1 MGGLMN
7 VVWSKPGI
15 REALYIYQGH
25 LTNKDLANMY
35 NLPYKDIELLVVSN
49 Q

>member
-7 VVWSKPGI
+7 VIWDKPGI
-15 REALYIYQGH
+15 REAVYIYQGH
-25 LTNKDLANMY
+25 LTNKDLANMF
-35 NLPYKDIELLVVSN
+35 NLPCKDINLLIVSN